1 MFRTGSPARTFAAQ
15 DPPITIAGRGDRARP
30 RRRAR
35 FAKIATN
42 CGPRM
47 AGMRPFVL
55 CEEFASAYYDPLA
68 AADCPSSQIAID
80 KLSAVP
86 LWKVIVGS
94 RRLTANRARKGPVFF
109 FHWRAPAASAFT
121 FSRAAV
127 SRSDVRASAAKGY
140 ERRNRDTDSCPKNSR
155 RRLQNRLGQSI
166 LVILVIEKDLG
177 RTTMAWTT
185 PTLVEIC
192 IGLEI
197 NGYLPAE
204 F

>member
-1 MFRTGSPARTFAAQ
+1 MTQKLEQRALAALPPFSSAVIPAHVPNRFASRNIRRSRPSQ
-15 DPPITIAGRGDRARP
+15 NTIAGRGDRARP

-55 CEEFASAYYDPLA
+55 CEEFASAYYPLLA

-109 FHWRAPAASAFT
+109 FRSPGARRSLRR
-121 FSRAAV
+121 SRFREPQV
-127 SRSDVRASAAKGY
+127 SRF
-140 ERRNRDTDSCPKNSR
+140 RRS
-155 RRLQNRLGQSI
+155 
-166 LVILVIEKDLG
+166 
-177 RTTMAWTT
+177 
-185 PTLVEIC
+185 
-192 IGLEI
+192 
-197 NGYLPAE
+197 
-204 F
+204 

>member
-1 MFRTGSPARTFAAQ
+1 
-15 DPPITIAGRGDRARP
+15 
-30 RRRAR
+30 
-35 FAKIATN
+35 
-42 CGPRM
+42 M

-55 CEEFASAYYDPLA
+55 CEESASAYYDPLA

-109 FHWRAPAASAFT
+109 FHSAGRAPAASAFT
-121 FSRAAV
+121 FSRAASV
-127 SRSDVRASAAKGY
+127 PLPTFASHCSTLEC
-140 ERRNRDTDSCPKNSR
+140 ERRNRDTRQLSEEFTSGA
-155 RRLQNRLGQSI
+155 LQNRLGQSI
-166 LVILVIEKDLG
+166 LLMLAIEKDLG
-177 RTTMAWTT
+177 RTKMAWTT